1 MMPSV
6 AHGSGFKWAGPVR
19 MVTRSENWNLA
30 IYRKAPA
37 ASETVADVVS
47 AVIRRKPHAAI
58 SFPTGSTPLGMF
70 DILAGRAAR
79 GEIDFSSAAVFCLD
93 EYVGVTDEDRNSL
106 TRWLREGFLNRIGI
120 KTDQLYTL
128 PVTAEN
134 LVDAA
139 ARFEE
144 AIAVRG
150 GLDLAILGLGPNG
163 HVGYN
168 EPGSSAES
176 RTRVIAL
183 TPESRSQASAYWE
196 GAVPIPDHAMTMG
209 VGTLLE
215 AKQIVLLVIGEAK
228 ASMLRRTLEE
238 PMSADVPASW
248 LRMAGPRLTVIA
260 DEAAASNLSVAR
272 SEKSVAPDDCGG
284 DGRDRR
290 T

>member
-1 MMPSV
+1 
-6 AHGSGFKWAGPVR
+6 
-19 MVTRSENWNLA
+19 MVTGSENWNLA
-30 IYRKAPA
+30 IYRDAPA
-37 ASETVADVVS
+37 ASVTAADVVS
-47 AVIRRKPHAAI
+47 AVIRSKPQAAI

-79 GEIDFSSAAVFCLD
+79 GEIDFSSATVFCLD
-93 EYVGVTDEDRNSL
+93 EYVGVTGEDPNSL

-120 KTDQLYTL
+120 KPNQLYTL
-128 PVTAEN
+128 PVTAED

-163 HVGYN
+163 HIGYN

-176 RTRVIAL
+176 RTRVVAL
-183 TPESRSQASAYWE
+183 TRESRSQASAYWE
-196 GAVPIPDHAMTMG
+196 GAVPIPDQAMTMG

-215 AKQIVLLVIGEAK
+215 AKQIVLVVIGEAK
-228 ASMLRRTLEE
+228 AGILRRTLNE

-248 LRMAGPRLTVIA
+248 LRLAGPRLTVIA
-260 DEAAASNLSVAR
+260 DEAAASDLSIGGSGWSA
-272 SEKSVAPDDCGG
+272 APDERGG
-284 DGRDRR
+284 DSRDQ
-290 T
+290 

>member
-1 MMPSV
+1 
-6 AHGSGFKWAGPVR
+6 

-30 IYRKAPA
+30 IYRDTPT
-37 ASETVADVVS
+37 ASEAAADVVS
-47 AVIRRKPHAAI
+47 DVIRSKPGATI
-58 SFPTGSTPLGMF
+58 SLPTGSTPLGMF

-79 GEIDFSSAAVFCLD
+79 GEIDFSCADVFCLD
-93 EYVGVTDEDRNSL
+93 EYVGVTDEDPNSL

-120 KTDQLYTL
+120 KPDQTHSL
-128 PVTAEN
+128 PVTAED
-134 LVDAA
+134 LVAAA

-144 AIAVRG
+144 AIAARG

-176 RTRVIAL
+176 RTRVITL

-196 GAVPIPDHAMTMG
+196 GAVRIPDQAMTMG

-215 AKQIVLLVIGEAK
+215 AKQIMLLVIGDAK
-228 ASMLRRTLEE
+228 ADILRRTLEE

-248 LRMAGPRLTVIA
+248 LRIAGHRLMVIA
-260 DEAAASNLSVAR
+260 DEAAASELSDAHSR
-272 SEKSVAPDDCGG
+272 KLAAPDDSGG
-284 DGRDRR
+284 DSRDRR
-290 T
+290 A

>member
-6 AHGSGFKWAGPVR
+6 AHGSGFKRAGPVR
-19 MVTRSENWNLA
+19 MVTGSENWNLA
-30 IYRKAPA
+30 IYREAPA
-37 ASETVADVVS
+37 ASETAADVVS
-47 AVIRRKPHAAI
+47 AVVRSKPHAAI

-79 GEIDFSSAAVFCLD
+79 GEINFSSAAVFCLD
-93 EYVGVTDEDRNSL
+93 EYVGVTDEDPNSL

-120 KTDQLYTL
+120 KPNHLYPL
-128 PVTAEN
+128 PVTAAD

-144 AIAVRG
+144 AIALRG

-176 RTRVIAL
+176 RTRVISL

-228 ASMLRRTLEE
+228 AGILRRTLEE

-248 LRMAGPRLTVIA
+248 LRIAGPRLTVIA
-260 DEAAASNLSVAR
+260 DKAAASDLSTAR
-272 SEKSVAPDDCGG
+272 PGRSAAHSAREG
-284 DGRDRR
+284 DSRDQR